1 MHSVKEKIHS
11 LRGCTVY
18 IYISFFRSLSSDEY
32 CKKMQGAQNLTE
44 AMEYFKEVKKRSQG
58 KILEKINAAA
68 PYNFFLT
75 SVTDSKQTHSEPL
88 SLQMFG
94 N

>member
-1 MHSVKEKIHS
+1 
-11 LRGCTVY
+11 
-18 IYISFFRSLSSDEY
+18 
-32 CKKMQGAQNLTE
+32 MQGAQNLTE

-58 KILEKINAAA
+58 KILQKINAAA

-75 SVTDSKQTHSEPL
+75 SVTDSKQTHTEPL

-94 N
+94 NLSIIISD